1 MKKFKKNKN
10 IFFGLIGL
18 SLISLASIGFSTW
31 VISIDEHENLFT
43 VDISIET
50 IYNGTIIA
58 STSTTTTSITLDSSS
73 VSSEGSVVGGV
84 GSQVNM
90 DVPLSI
96 DIIVADDE
104 VNKVK
109 DVTFSLK
116 VEENENDENIV
127 NVESTDLFNRN
138 TDYYSYLSL
147 SINEKKIDS
156 SSFTNYDVEG
166 FKKLDLDIDD
176 FKITYGDY
184 FAIDET
190 NYTPEE
196 FYNKKL
202 ESFKTIYESNKSKEN
217 LDNYLNAIKQ
227 AEDELNGMS
236 DALNGKTLTIS
247 VSVNSS
253 SN

>member
-10 IFFGLIGL
+10 MFFGLIGL

-104 VNKVK
+104 VNKIEN
-109 DVTFSLK
+109 VTFDLSVK
-116 VEENENDENIV
+116 YEENDNNKVNIET
-127 NVESTDLFNRN
+127 NDLFNRAKRE
-138 TDYYSYLSL
+138 YSYLSL
-147 SINEKKIDS
+147 SVLEEEINALD
-156 SSFTNYDVEG
+156 FTDYDVEG
-166 FKKLDLDIDD
+166 FKKLDLSIDN
-176 FKITYGDY
+176 FKITYGNY
-184 FAIDET
+184 FAIDDI

-202 ESFKTIYESNKSKEN
+202 ESFKTTYQNNKSKEN
-217 LDNYLNAIKQ
+217 LDNYLKAIKQ
-227 AEDELNGMS
+227 AEDELNDMQT
-236 DALNGKTLTIS
+236 ALNGKTLTIS
-247 VSVNSS
+247 VSVNST

>member
-104 VNKVK
+104 VNKIEN
-109 DVTFSLK
+109 VTFDLSVK
-116 VEENENDENIV
+116 NEENDNNKVNIET
-127 NVESTDLFNRN
+127 NDLFNRAKRE
-138 TDYYSYLSL
+138 YSYLSL
-147 SINEKKIDS
+147 SVLEEEINALD
-156 SSFTNYDVEG
+156 FTDYDVEG

-184 FAIDET
+184 FAIDDI

-202 ESFKTIYESNKSKEN
+202 ESFKTTYQNNKSKEN
-217 LDNYLNAIKQ
+217 LDNYLKAIKQ
-227 AEDELNGMS
+227 AEDELNTMQN
-236 DALNGKTLTIS
+236 DLNNKTLTIS